1 MCPYT
6 GLWASPI
13 GYTFLCA
20 CSFQIPGCSP
30 APPTGHVLR
39 GAHPGALTLPGS
51 RYRYYPAPPPPPFT
65 GQGTGPQR
73 LRPAE
78 GAVAG
83 KCRPALVG
91 RDTPPEAVPSPSA
104 LEGLVAGDSPHK
116 ARVRWRQVPHRV
128 RFRMDFPWLGAGQE
142 EGPGP
147 AEDASAEPG
156 SRVPP
161 PRFWAALLWPFP
173 PGLRP
178 QFPLRLPLRGP
189 PGLLST
195 TAGPL
200 LLHTGPC
207 SSVLNHSPRLHLGT
221 LRCCAR
227 RRTPVPTPTLTKG
240 YPRSRPGAT
249 HAAPQAAVPCLSPGR
264 RDSRSPVSP
273 PPSGLGVGR
282 ACAHKAARGC
292 ARPRPARPPRWRTQT
307 HCPGRGAWEAA
318 SSANGPGV
326 RAREGAASAQRLL
339 PSLRVLTTEAPSGH
353 VVEVALAL
361 G

>member
-1 MCPYT
+1 M
-6 GLWASPI
+6 
-13 GYTFLCA
+13 
-20 CSFQIPGCSP
+20 
-30 APPTGHVLR
+30 
-39 GAHPGALTLPGS
+39 
-51 RYRYYPAPPPPPFT
+51 
-65 GQGTGPQR
+65 
-73 LRPAE
+73 
-78 GAVAG
+78 
-83 KCRPALVG
+83 G

-273 PPSGLGVGR
+273 PPIRLGSGQGLCSQGSEGLREAKASAPSQVADADPLPRPRCLGGRQLRERTWSPGSGRGGVRSAFAPLAQGFNHRGSQRSCRGSCFGLRMSDQAPRTLEGR
-282 ACAHKAARGC
+282 ALET
-292 ARPRPARPPRWRTQT
+292 PWS
-307 HCPGRGAWEAA
+307 W
-318 SSANGPGV
+318 SAG
-326 RAREGAASAQRLL
+326 
-339 PSLRVLTTEAPSGH
+339 
-353 VVEVALAL
+353 
-361 G
+361 